1 MMKTQKNYILII
13 AFLGAQLITAQCY
26 PDRHSTNWFDGWV
39 SCETTPNPITSYGET
54 HWIMYDLGYDYVLNE
69 TKFWNANEPKHL
81 DFGINEYHLDY
92 SLDGV
97 TWTNLGTY
105 NMDQASGLSYYEGDA
120 GPDFDSA
127 KARYVLITPISN
139 YGGDCFGMSELKM
152 TITDPFLVIEE
163 EDGFNASVYPNP
175 FVDNISLRI
184 AALDEAAPMEYML
197 YDILGRAILGNTLS
211 MTEGTDTYD
220 IPLNGGNLSPGI
232 YILKIIQNGK
242 ERTYKLLKDE

>member
-1 MMKTQKNYILII
+1 
-13 AFLGAQLITAQCY
+13 
-26 PDRHSTNWFDGWV
+26 
-39 SCETTPNPITSYGET
+39 
-54 HWIMYDLGYDYVLNE
+54 MYDLGYDYVLNE

-127 KARYVLITPISN
+127 KARYVLITP
-139 YGGDCFGMSELKM
+139 
-152 TITDPFLVIEE
+152 
-163 EDGFNASVYPNP
+163 
-175 FVDNISLRI
+175 R
-184 AALDEAAPMEYML
+184 
-197 YDILGRAILGNTLS
+197 NTLS

-242 ERTYKLLKDE
+242 QRSYKLLKDE